1 MKQTSPI
8 LQMLYGERGKIDA
21 IKPTAE
27 QRAAISKVTV
37 TDAALRKALNPEQ
50 IKLYEDALDS
60 LENLH
65 SISVSNCYAEGFRF
79 GVLIGIDVTTEQ

>member
-1 MKQTSPI
+1 MF
-8 LQMLYGERGKIDA
+8 YGERGKIDT
-21 IKPTAE
+21 IKLTDDQRTAL
-27 QRAAISKVTV
+27 SKVTA

-65 SISVSNCYAEGFRF
+65 SISASNCYAEGFRF
-79 GVLIGIDVTTEQ
+79 GVLIGIDVATEQ